1 MTFAPSAAQTAYY
14 TWIDDGTG
22 NAVLVAVAGAGKT
35 TTLMNGLGLM
45 TRLGEKV
52 FVGAYNS
59 KMADEL
65 KSRIAKMD
73 LEGVYASTFHSA
85 GYRQLKFSYKDK
97 ALRQDGKKVQRI
109 VDEMVISR
117 ADLMAVSPAVAGV
130 VSMAK
135 QRGLG
140 ALISAGNPNDN
151 GVWEAMI
158 EHFNLAGDLP
168 ENFRMDQLVAFS
180 RAVLK
185 KSNTD
190 LDVIDFDDMVYMPL
204 LFKLRMLKHQWVLID
219 EAQDTNPTRRAL
231 AAAMLAPG
239 GRLVA
244 VGDPHQAIFGFTG
257 ADNDSLDL
265 IASQFNAVKLPLTV
279 SYRCPKA
286 VVAVAQNYVS
296 HIEAAETAIEGE
308 FTSMDYAEI
317 VSMANGGDA
326 ILCRYNKYLVST
338 CFALIRAGKSAKIEG
353 RAVGNGLMKLA
364 QRWKSVKTLTA
375 LVDKLEDYRGKEIA
389 KALAKKQETRADAV
403 NDLVDTLMVLIE
415 RTQAIH
421 QNQGRIEDLWG
432 VIDSIFGD
440 DVSAADMITLCSVHR
455 SKGLEWKTVFVLG
468 LNELMPSPFVT
479 QAWAL
484 EQEINLQYVAVTRS
498 QETLVNVTGM
508 KKDDKNGR
516 K

>member
-1 MTFAPSAAQTAYY
+1 MTFTPSSAQQAYY
-14 TWIDDGTG
+14 TWIEDGEG
-22 NAVLVAVAGAGKT
+22 NAVLEAVAGAGKT
-35 TTLMNGLGLM
+35 TTLLTGLPLM
-45 TRLGEKV
+45 TRLEERV
-52 FVGAYNS
+52 FLGAYNS

-65 KSRIAKMD
+65 KSRVAK
-73 LEGVYASTFHSA
+73 LELKSVYASTFHSA
-85 GYRQLKFSYKDK
+85 GFRQLKFSFKDK
-97 ALRQDGKKVQRI
+97 ALRNDGKKVQRI
-109 VDEMVISR
+109 VDEMVQSR
-117 ADLMAVSPAVAGV
+117 PDLMLVSPAVAGV

-140 ALISAGNPNDN
+140 ALVAAGNPNDN
-151 GVWEAMI
+151 FVWEAMI

-168 ENFRMDQLVAFS
+168 ENFRMDQLVGFA

-185 KSNTD
+185 RSNAD
-190 LDVIDFDDMVYMPL
+190 LDVIDFDDMVYLPL
-204 LFKLRMLKHQWVLID
+204 LLKLRMLKHQWVLID

-265 IASQFNAVKLPLTV
+265 IATQFNATKLPLSV

-286 VVAVAQNYVS
+286 VVAAARMFVS
-296 HIEAAETAIEGE
+296 HIEPADTAAEGE
-308 FTSMDYAEI
+308 FTSMDYASI
-317 VSMANGGDA
+317 VDMANGGDA

-364 QRWKSVKTLTA
+364 QRWKSVKYLSA
-375 LVDKLEDYRGKEIA
+375 LVDKLEDYRTRETE
-389 KALAKKQETRADAV
+389 KALAKKQEARADNV
-403 NDLVDTLMVLIE
+403 NDLVDTLRVLID
-415 RTQAIH
+415 RALY
-421 QNQGRIEDLWG
+421 EDANATLDHLWAL
-432 VIDSIFGD
+432 IDRLFGD
-440 DVSAADMITLCSVHR
+440 DVSADDTVTLCSVHR
-455 SKGLEWKTVFVLG
+455 SKGLEFDTVFILG

-484 EQEINLQYVAVTRS
+484 EQEVNLQYVAVTRAKH
-498 QETLVNVTGM
+498 TLINVTGV
-508 KKDDKNGR
+508 KKDDR
-516 K
+516 RQ